1 MPKKSE
7 PTARLRFVSS
17 KLTNSTQPVIV
28 LHWHLHNHWNK
39 CTHEPPDF
47 KRFTLFCVM
56 HFAGSVTAQPYA
68 SYYSCSKSKRGNQIL
83 TFSSP
88 TVRFLIFMSSG
99 WHCSFAISGSS
110 HFLLPRTYVVQTR
123 KKCRP
128 ETLLWI
134 FPHKKWAISLLSLG
148 MQANFQGLF
157 CKMNTYSQAMVCHLT
172 RQTDQHSLAHFS
184 NKPLL
189 CI

>member
-68 SYYSCSKSKRGNQIL
+68 SYYSCSKSKRGTKFWPFPPL
-83 TFSSP
+83 PFVSSFSCQVAGIAALP
-88 TVRFLIFMSSG
+88 FQDQVIFCSLEHMSSKHAKNVDLKLYYG
-99 WHCSFAISGSS
+99 FFPTKSEPS
-110 HFLLPRTYVVQTR
+110 HYY
-123 KKCRP
+123 
-128 ETLLWI
+128 
-134 FPHKKWAISLLSLG
+134 H
-148 MQANFQGLF
+148 
-157 CKMNTYSQAMVCHLT
+157 
-172 RQTDQHSLAHFS
+172 
-184 NKPLL
+184 
-189 CI
+189 